1 MRELR
6 FVYEAIRK
14 GLKNQVHDM
23 AAAIAYYTFFSI
35 FPLLLGVIAAVGY
48 FFESDEAQARL
59 YVVVANALPGS
70 ADLVSTILEPVVEAR
85 GALGALGAVGL
96 LWSASSS
103 FGAITRAVN
112 RAIGAERRQSFFLAK
127 VRYLLMTVA
136 VSVLIVLSV
145 VVTAS
150 LGILSNVD
158 LSLLERVGLEPGLLG
173 RLAASLTGL
182 ISAFLVFALIYRET
196 PYVETRWRQV
206 LPGAIL
212 AAFVFE
218 LGKHGF
224 LFYLS
229 RVANFEAVYGSLS
242 SIIVLLLWLYFSA
255 LVLVFGAEYNIVR
268 WRAYAN
274 EPYDASTDA
283 LSREPGDAG

>member
-1 MRELR
+1 MMQR
-6 FVYEAIRK
+6 V
-14 GLKNQVHDM
+14 
-23 AAAIAYYTFFSI
+23 
-35 FPLLLGVIAAVGY
+35 P
-48 FFESDEAQARL
+48 
-59 YVVVANALPGS
+59 
-70 ADLVSTILEPVVEAR
+70 
-85 GALGALGAVGL
+85 
-96 LWSASSS
+96 
-103 FGAITRAVN
+103 
-112 RAIGAERRQSFFLAK
+112 
-127 VRYLLMTVA
+127 MTVA

-150 LGILSNVD
+150 LGILANVD

-182 ISAFLVFALIYRET
+182 ISAFLVFALIYKET
-196 PYVETRWRQV
+196 PYIETRWRQV

-212 AAFVFE
+212 AALVFE
-218 LGKHGF
+218 LGNHGF

-242 SIIVLLLWLYFSA
+242 SIIVLLRWLYFSA

-274 EPYDASTDA
+274 EPYDAPTDA
-283 LSREPGDAG
+283 LSREPGDVR